1 MRSWGREIKHTQC
14 ICMKLY
20 NNNLLFTK
28 RYRVIEKDTQG
39 LSLATPQAFVPPPIY
54 TYPTKTWKW
63 SCFSPGIHSGLLGN
77 RLWSVLDDVAGWPT
91 RMQLTSSTWKPL
103 SGTVVQAL
111 LRWLHYLQNLWGPG
125 LVLLSVFAKF
135 SFGNARTLHPFN
147 FRFFKF
153 LKHEVLTTKLPQGLL
168 VWATLMSVF
177 FQKMQLLQHIAYTTV
192 TAFLKFECLSLRTF
206 YFLFFLLCCGEVVNT
221 YKNFPLSLQYIISST
236 FSERSSKPICWHV
249 LPHTIERSHGIDFK
263 CWQGRPVNLSSPQ
276 PVKFSPSRTE
286 HTLPDIQIHGLLT
299 IDIPRKKAFFPP

>member
-1 MRSWGREIKHTQC
+1 
-14 ICMKLY
+14 MKVE
-20 NNNLLFTK
+20 LLFT
-28 RYRVIEKDTQG
+28 RNTQW
-39 LSLATPQAFVPPPIY
+39 SLGELAPVCSGWCCRIALWTAT
-54 TYPTKTWKW
+54 
-63 SCFSPGIHSGLLGN
+63 C
-77 RLWSVLDDVAGWPT
+77 
-91 RMQLTSSTWKPL
+91 MQLSSSTWKPL
-103 SGTVVQAL
+103 SRTVVQAL
-111 LRWLHYLQNLWGPG
+111 QRWLHYLQNPWGPG
-125 LVLLSVFAKF
+125 LVFLSVFAKF

-147 FRFFKF
+147 CRLFKF
-153 LKHEVLTTKLPQGLL
+153 LKHEVLTTKLPWGLL

-177 FQKMQLLQHIAYTTV
+177 FQKMQLLQYIAYTTV
-192 TAFLKFECLSLRTF
+192 TAFLNFECLSLRTF
-206 YFLFFLLCCGEVVNT
+206 FFLRCGEVVNT

-299 IDIPRKKAFFPP
+299 IDIPRKKAFFPPRDYHFYFLLSHGLNGWLWQSLINRHRYRWSTSLQAEIRTTKPNTI